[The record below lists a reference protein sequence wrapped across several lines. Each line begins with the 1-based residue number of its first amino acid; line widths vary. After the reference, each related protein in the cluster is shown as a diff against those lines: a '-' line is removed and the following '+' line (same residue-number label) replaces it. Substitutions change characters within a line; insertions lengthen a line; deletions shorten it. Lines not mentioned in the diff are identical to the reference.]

1 MFIRKGRG
9 CTLAYHVVL
18 LVCNWFFSLLVL
30 PLIFFSFSFLHLP
43 HPLSLLF
50 LSPFFS
56 SLPPFPLS
64 LLFLLPFTPSCSPSR
79 PPSLFLFSSLPFI
92 LSLPLSLPYPPFP
105 PSSFS
110 SFHYL
115 FPPPPPPQTL
125 PPSLSRS
132 PSTDRSDLETSFSH
146 NHAYLRDVASLDI
159 NSSEFGS
166 LPAEVQHELL
176 LERQQMEKYSY
187 NDPATLPQVHK
198 CIVALR

>member
-1 MFIRKGRG
+1 MSRLLIQYFFHFQYIVWGTCDSVHQNGRR
-9 CTLAYHVVL
+9 CALACHVVL
-18 LVCNWFFSLLVL
+18 MVCNWFFSLLVL
-30 PLIFFSFSFLHLP
+30 PPSSFLPFLP
-43 HPLSLLF
+43 PSLT
-50 LSPFFS
+50 S
-56 SLPPFPLS
+56 SLPLFLLSLPS
-64 LLFLLPFTPSCSPSR
+64 LLFLLSFTPPSCSPSH
-79 PPSLFLFSSLPFI
+79 SSI
-92 LSLPLSLPYPPFP
+92 LSSSPPTLP
-105 PSSFS
+105 
-110 SFHYL
+110 
-115 FPPPPPPQTL
+115 

-198 CIVALR
+198 SIVALR